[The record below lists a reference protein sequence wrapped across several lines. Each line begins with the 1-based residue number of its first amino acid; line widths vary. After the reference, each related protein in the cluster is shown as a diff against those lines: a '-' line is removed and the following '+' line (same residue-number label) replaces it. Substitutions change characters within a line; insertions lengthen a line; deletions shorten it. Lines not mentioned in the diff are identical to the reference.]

1 MTIQSKEAMMFKAV
15 NNLREQKGFTLIE
28 LLIVIAIIGIL
39 AAIAIPAF
47 LGQREKAKIRSVEA
61 SAKGVVSEVQ
71 GVLDAFVAG
80 EPFILL
86 DANAVEV
93 CYQAQAA
100 APAKTCANMYGGMTP
115 KATYDGTAPDSAI
128 IDVRDWIV
136 NHHIGKAEKS
146 PYVGTANLFI
156 GLNNPGDTPTSSG
169 QIGIVNTG
177 NRSFQIIGW
186 AESKAANAFIFNT
199 IVTAR

>member
-1 MTIQSKEAMMFKAV
+1 MFKAV
-15 NNLREQKGFTLIE
+15 QNLKEQKGFTLIE

-61 SAKGVVSEVQ
+61 SAKGIVSEVQ
-71 GVLDAFVAG
+71 GVLDSFVAG

-86 DANAVEV
+86 DTSGQERCIQAANA
-93 CYQAQAA
+93 AT
-100 APAKTCANMYGGMTP
+100 AKTCNNMYNGVTYNGD
-115 KATYDGTAPDSAI
+115 TYDDSDLDAGIQDVKGYI
-128 IDVRDWIV
+128 IE
-136 NHHIGKAEKS
+136 HHQGKAEKS
-146 PYVGTANLFI
+146 PYQGNQDLFVDLDVG
-156 GLNNPGDTPTSSG
+156 GTPTYSG

-177 NRSFQIIGW
+177 VRSFQIIAW
-186 AESKAANAFIFNT
+186 AESTAGNAFIFNT

>member
-1 MTIQSKEAMMFKAV
+1 MFKAV

-71 GVLDAFVAG
+71 SVLDAFVAG

-86 DANAVEV
+86 DGSGQELCYEAQNA
-93 CYQAQAA
+93 ATS
-100 APAKTCANMYGGMTP
+100 KTCANMYSGVTHAAGDV
-115 KATYDGTAPDSAI
+115 YDDSDLDAGIQQVKGYI
-128 IDVRDWIV
+128 IL
-136 NHHIGKAEKS
+136 HHQGKAEKS
-146 PYVGTANLFI
+146 PYQGNQDLFVGLPV
-156 GLNNPGDTPTSSG
+156 GGTPTYSG

-177 NRSFQIIGW
+177 VRSFQIVAW
-186 AESKAANAFIFNT
+186 AESTASSAFIFNT

>member
-1 MTIQSKEAMMFKAV
+1 MFKAV
-15 NNLREQKGFTLIE
+15 DNLREQKGFTLIE

-71 GVLDAFVAG
+71 SVLDAFVAG

-86 DANAVEV
+86 STGGTEV
-93 CYQAQAA
+93 CYEADNAA
-100 APAKTCANMYGGMTP
+100 TAKTCANMYSGVT
-115 KATYDGTAPDSAI
+115 KQDDYDDSNLDAGIQQVKGWI
-128 IDVRDWIV
+128 ID
-136 NHHIGKAEKS
+136 HHIGKAEKS
-146 PYVGTANLFI
+146 PYQGNQNLFV
-156 GLNNPGDTPTSSG
+156 GLPVGGTPTYSG

-177 NRSFQIIGW
+177 VRSFQIVAW
-186 AESKAANAFIFNT
+186 AESTAANAFIFNT